1 MIVDCHNHPDWHGHN
16 LERFLANMAQH
27 DIDVTWLLSWECP
40 ETEVPPGVT
49 RVSSP
54 LGSGNGPIPFA
65 LVVDYARR
73 APGKFL
79 VGYAPDPRQ
88 PGAIDRL
95 QAAIELYG
103 VRVCGEFKLRMT
115 CDNPDAIRM
124 FRFCGEQGLPVV
136 VHMEYPIE
144 SGDGWFQQTW
154 WYGGAIGALERAI
167 KSCPDTVFIGHGPG
181 FWSHI
186 SDDDQCETVCYPTG
200 KVKGTGTIS
209 SMLRDYANLYCDLS
223 AYSGCNALS
232 RDPEFAKDF
241 VLEFQERLL
250 FARDYFDSAL
260 RETLDGL
267 ELPGEVLRKIYSD
280 NALRLVP
287 ITGQQT

>member
-27 DIDVTWLLSWECP
+27 DIDVTWLLSAEYP
-40 ETEVPPGVT
+40 ETEVPPDFI

-54 LGSGNGPIPFA
+54 LGLRNGPIPFA
-65 LVVDYARR
+65 LGVNYAQN
-73 APGKFL
+73 APGKFVL
-79 VGYAPDPRQ
+79 GYAPDPRQ

-95 QAAIELYG
+95 QAAVEIHG
-103 VRVCGEFKLRMT
+103 VRICGEFKLRMT

-124 FRFCGEQGLPVV
+124 FRFCGEKSLPVV
-136 VHMEYPIE
+136 VHLEYPVE
-144 SGDGWFQQTW
+144 NGDNWFQRTW
-154 WYGGAIGALERAI
+154 WYGGSIDALTRAVQA
-167 KSCPDTVFIGHGPG
+167 CPDTVFIGHGPG

-200 KVKGTGTIS
+200 KVRGTGRIS
-209 SMLRDYANLYCDLS
+209 SMLRDCANLYCDLS
-223 AYSGCNALS
+223 ANSGCNALS

-241 VLEFQERLL
+241 VLEFQDRLL
-250 FARDYFDSAL
+250 FARDYFDNAL
-260 RETLDGL
+260 RSVLANL
-267 ELPGEVLRKIYSD
+267 ELREEVLSKIYSG

-287 ITGQQT
+287 IAHQQT